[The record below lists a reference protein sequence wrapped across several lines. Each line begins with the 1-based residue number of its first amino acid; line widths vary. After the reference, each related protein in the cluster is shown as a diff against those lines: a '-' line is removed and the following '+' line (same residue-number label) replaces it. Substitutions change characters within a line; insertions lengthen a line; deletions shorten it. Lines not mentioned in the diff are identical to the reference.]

1 MTPGYAVTRRILERF
16 ALSLLVVFGAVS
28 LIFGILN
35 WLPGDVATMV
45 AGENASAETIEH
57 VRAQLGTSRS
67 LFAQYTDYLAGLV
80 RGDLGRSY
88 VTKQPVWDRL
98 AEQFPSTMALTF
110 SAALIAIALGVTL
123 GVLAALHHGR
133 WPDPLIQMLSLTVVS
148 VPSFW
153 LGILAILLF
162 SVKLGLLPVLGSGG
176 FASSILPVSCLGLVV
191 SVPLARVVREGILDG
206 QSEPYVLTLRAKGLA
221 ERRIVYVH
229 VLRNALIAT
238 VTMLSVTV
246 GELLSGAVIIETL
259 FARQGIGRVTV
270 EAIGQKDL
278 PVVQGAILLA
288 SISYVLINLLVDVS
302 YTLIDPRTRLVVE
315 KSS

>member
-1 MTPGYAVTRRILERF
+1 MSRRLLERL
-16 ALSLLVVFGAVS
+16 ALSVLVVFGAVS
-28 LIFGILN
+28 LIFAILN

-45 AGENASAETIEH
+45 AGENASAETIEN
-57 VRAQLGTSRS
+57 VRAQLGTSRP
-67 LFAQYTDYLAGLV
+67 LWTQYTDYLTGLV
-80 RGDLGRSY
+80 QGDLGRSY
-88 VTKQPVWDRL
+88 VTKQPVLTRL
-98 AEQFPSTMALTF
+98 SEQFPATASLTLA
-110 SAALIAIALGVTL
+110 AALIAISLGIGL
-123 GVLAALHHGR
+123 GVLSALYRGR
-133 WPDPLIQMLSLTVVS
+133 WPDQLIQMVSLTVVS

-176 FASSILPVSCLGLVV
+176 FLPSILPVSCLGLVV
-191 SVPLARVVREGILDG
+191 SVPLARVVRESILEG
-206 QSEPYVLTLRAKGLA
+206 QSEPYVLTLRAKGLG

-238 VTMLSVTV
+238 VTMLSVAV

-288 SISYVLINLLVDVS
+288 SVSYVLVNLVVDVS
-302 YTLIDPRTRLVVE
+302 YTLIDPRTRLVME